1 MNNFKIGDR
10 VKLVKMEDEGP
21 WYKKYL
27 GDFYTIKN
35 FETDNRGRFAI
46 LAETSDIMPYVKN
59 LELVKD
65 KYTHEDLKKASI
77 GTKLIFENGYLI
89 KFDNERVY
97 GVING
102 IYYNGRLDYIILFM
116 KGKVTDER
124 FGKII
129 KIEKPIYETVYEH
142 KEEILDE
149 EEKRYLRVV
158 IRPFKNRVRGIE
170 KISYSEEEEFITI
183 IVKDDGDINLPTF
196 KRNTMY
202 KGMEPNKEYTLEELG
217 L

>member
-1 MNNFKIGDR
+1 MNKFKIGDR
-10 VKLVKMEDEGP
+10 VKSILKNEYHGVRYGDIGKVQEDS
-21 WYKKYL
+21 YV
-27 GDFYTIKN
+27 
-35 FETDNRGRFAI
+35 
-46 LAETSDIMPYVKN
+46 PYVRWDRIGEIVAFNEEN
-59 LELVKD
+59 LIKL
-65 KYTHEDLKKASI
+65 YTYEDLKKAPI
-77 GTKLIFENGYLI
+77 GTKITFQNGYLI

-129 KIEKPIYETVYEH
+129 KIEEPIYTTVYES
-142 KEEILDE
+142 KAEILDE
-149 EEKRYLRVV
+149 AEKRYLRRV

-170 KISYSEEEEFITI
+170 KISYSVEEEFITI

-202 KGMEPNKEYTLEELG
+202 KEMEPNKEYTLEELG